1 MDRIAEVLFNLELLT
16 EAHMPAIK
24 ELFAQPVRFVLF
36 QEEKDGFLLIASGR
50 RGETSHATWTSRF
63 LQDWPNAQLVAGGY
77 FSKKNLWYDSETCLE
92 QYGYDCPADPKER
105 ERLKEI
111 MCAVLR
117 EKGIIPAAT

>member
-1 MDRIAEVLFNLELLT
+1 MDRIAEVFFNLEPLT

-24 ELFAQPVRFVLF
+24 GLLAQTMRFVLF
-36 QEEKDGFLLIASGR
+36 QEGKEGFLLIASGQ

-63 LQDWPNAQLVAGGY
+63 LEDRPHAWLIAGGY
-77 FSKKNLWYDSETCLE
+77 FSKRSLSYDSETCLE
-92 QYGYDCPADPKER
+92 QYGYDCPADQGER
-105 ERLKEI
+105 DRLKEI